1 MTKDYERIFLHFAL
15 NNAYVEKLQT
25 SNFKLQTFSYFC
37 KNFKEMILCLETAT
51 PSCSVALVHNGE
63 VLACEEDPKGQNH
76 SEKITLFIDS
86 VMKKAGISYSQLDA
100 VAVSMGP
107 GSYTGLRIGVSTAKG
122 ICYAVSKPL
131 IAVETLHAMAYG
143 VTVETRHGTSLRI
156 PMIDAR
162 RMEVYAAIFDENVN
176 KIRDTEAVII
186 DENSF
191 ADLKKDHHLYLFGD
205 GADKCAEL
213 FANDDKIT
221 VIKDFYCSAKYM
233 NIIAQ
238 QKLNNKDFVDV
249 AYFEPFYLKD
259 FVPGTPTVKGL
270 H

>member
-1 MTKDYERIFLHFAL
+1 
-15 NNAYVEKLQT
+15 
-25 SNFKLQTFSYFC
+25 
-37 KNFKEMILCLETAT
+37 MILCLETAT

-86 VMKKAGISYSQLDA
+86 VMKKAGISYDQLDA

-143 VTVETRHGTSLRI
+143 GKVVISSEVEKSSLNGSI
-156 PMIDAR
+156 MLVPAIDAR
-162 RMEVYAAIFDENVN
+162 RMEVYAAIFDESVN
-176 KIRDTEAVII
+176 KIKDTEAVII

-233 NIIAQ
+233 NTIAQ
-238 QKLNNKDFVDV
+238 QKFNNKDFVDV

-270 H
+270 K

>member
-1 MTKDYERIFLHFAL
+1 
-15 NNAYVEKLQT
+15 
-25 SNFKLQTFSYFC
+25 
-37 KNFKEMILCLETAT
+37 MILCLETAT

-131 IAVETLHAMAYG
+131 MAIETLESMAYG
-143 VTVETRHGTSLRI
+143 GKVVISSEVEKSSMNGSILLV
-156 PMIDAR
+156 PAIDAR

-176 KIRDTEAVII
+176 KIKDTEAVII

-191 ADLKKDHHLYLFGD
+191 SDLKKDHHLYLFGD

-213 FANDDKIT
+213 FKNDEKIT
-221 VIKDFYCSAKYM
+221 VVKDFYCSAKYM
-233 NIIAQ
+233 NVIAQ
-238 QKLNNKDFVDV
+238 RKLDNKDFVDV

-270 H
+270 R

>member
-1 MTKDYERIFLHFAL
+1 
-15 NNAYVEKLQT
+15 
-25 SNFKLQTFSYFC
+25 
-37 KNFKEMILCLETAT
+37 
-51 PSCSVALVHNGE
+51 VALVHNGE

-76 SEKITLFIDS
+76 SEKITLFIYS
-86 VMKKAGISYSQLDA
+86 VMKKAGVSYSQLDA

-131 IAVETLHAMAYG
+131 IAVETLEAMAYG
-143 VTVETRHGTSLRI
+143 GSAVISSERSERRNLLLI
-156 PMIDAR
+156 PAIDAR

-176 KIRDTEAVII
+176 KIKDTEAVII

-205 GADKCAEL
+205 GADKCAEI

-233 NIIAQ
+233 NTIAQ
-238 QKLNNKDFVDV
+238 QKFNNSEFVDV

>member
-1 MTKDYERIFLHFAL
+1 
-15 NNAYVEKLQT
+15 
-25 SNFKLQTFSYFC
+25 
-37 KNFKEMILCLETAT
+37 MILCLETAT

-86 VMKKAGISYSQLDA
+86 VMKKAGISYDQLDA

-131 IAVETLHAMAYG
+131 IAVETLEAMAYG
-143 VTVETRHGTSLRI
+143 GSSVISSERSERRNLLLI
-156 PMIDAR
+156 PAIDAR

-176 KIRDTEAVII
+176 KIKDTEAVII

-205 GADKCAEL
+205 GADKCAEI

-233 NIIAQ
+233 NTIAQ
-238 QKLNNKDFVDV
+238 QKFNNSEFVDV

-270 H
+270 K

>member
-1 MTKDYERIFLHFAL
+1 
-15 NNAYVEKLQT
+15 
-25 SNFKLQTFSYFC
+25 
-37 KNFKEMILCLETAT
+37 MILCLETAT

-86 VMKKAGISYSQLDA
+86 VMKKAGISYDQLDA

-131 IAVETLHAMAYG
+131 IAVETLEAMAYG
-143 VTVETRHGTSLRI
+143 GKVVISTERSERRNLLLI
-156 PMIDAR
+156 PAIDAR

-176 KIRDTEAVII
+176 KIKDTEAVII

-205 GADKCAEL
+205 GADKCAEI
-213 FANDDKIT
+213 FADDDKIT

-233 NIIAQ
+233 NTIAQ
-238 QKLNNKDFVDV
+238 QKFNNSEFVDV

>member
-1 MTKDYERIFLHFAL
+1 
-15 NNAYVEKLQT
+15 
-25 SNFKLQTFSYFC
+25 
-37 KNFKEMILCLETAT
+37 MILCLETAT

-86 VMKKAGISYSQLDA
+86 VMKKAGISYNQLDA

-131 IAVETLHAMAYG
+131 IAVETLEAMAYG
-143 VTVETRHGTSLRI
+143 GSAVISSERSERRNLLLI
-156 PMIDAR
+156 PAIDAR

-176 KIRDTEAVII
+176 KIKDTEAVII
-186 DENSF
+186 DGNSF
-191 ADLKKDHHLYLFGD
+191 ADLKKDHHIYLFGD
-205 GADKCAEL
+205 GADKCAEI

-233 NIIAQ
+233 NTIAQ
-238 QKLNNKDFVDV
+238 QKFNNSDFVDV

-270 H
+270 K

>member
-1 MTKDYERIFLHFAL
+1 
-15 NNAYVEKLQT
+15 
-25 SNFKLQTFSYFC
+25 
-37 KNFKEMILCLETAT
+37 MILCLETAT

-86 VMKKAGISYSQLDA
+86 VMKKAGISYNQLDA

-131 IAVETLHAMAYG
+131 IAVETLEAMAYG
-143 VTVETRHGTSLRI
+143 GKLVISSKVEKSSLNGNI
-156 PMIDAR
+156 MLVPAIDAR

-176 KIRDTEAVII
+176 KIKDTEAVII
-186 DENSF
+186 DESSF
-191 ADLKKDHHLYLFGD
+191 ADLKNNHHLYLFGD

-221 VIKDFYCSAKYM
+221 VIKDFYCSARYM
-233 NIIAQ
+233 NTIAQ

>member
-1 MTKDYERIFLHFAL
+1 
-15 NNAYVEKLQT
+15 
-25 SNFKLQTFSYFC
+25 
-37 KNFKEMILCLETAT
+37 MILCLETAT

-76 SEKITLFIDS
+76 SEKITLFIDK
-86 VMKKAGISYSQLDA
+86 VMKTAGISYDQLDA

-131 IAVETLHAMAYG
+131 IAVETLEAMAYG
-143 VTVETRHGTSLRI
+143 GKTIVKNGLLI
-156 PMIDAR
+156 PAIDAR

-176 KIRDTEAVII
+176 KIKDTEAVII

-191 ADLKKDHHLYLFGD
+191 SELKKDYHLYLFGD

-213 FANDDKIT
+213 FENDDKIT
-221 VIKDFYCSAKYM
+221 VIKEFYCSAKYM
-233 NIIAQ
+233 NVIAQ
-238 QKLNNKDFVDV
+238 RKLDAKDFVDV

-259 FVPGTPTVKGL
+259 FVPGTPTIKGL

>member
-1 MTKDYERIFLHFAL
+1 
-15 NNAYVEKLQT
+15 
-25 SNFKLQTFSYFC
+25 
-37 KNFKEMILCLETAT
+37 MILCLETAT

-76 SEKITLFIDS
+76 SEKITLFIDK
-86 VMKKAGISYSQLDA
+86 VMKKADISYSQLDA

-143 VTVETRHGTSLRI
+143 CKNNGILI

-176 KIRDTEAVII
+176 KIKDTEAIII

-191 ADLKKDHHLYLFGD
+191 SDLKKDHHLYLFGD

-213 FANDDKIT
+213 FENDDRIT
-221 VIKDFYCSAKYM
+221 VIKEFYCSAKYM
-233 NIIAQ
+233 NVIAQ
-238 QKLNNKDFVDV
+238 RKLDTKDFVDV

>member
-1 MTKDYERIFLHFAL
+1 
-15 NNAYVEKLQT
+15 
-25 SNFKLQTFSYFC
+25 
-37 KNFKEMILCLETAT
+37 MILCLETAT

-86 VMKKAGISYSQLDA
+86 VMKKAGISYNQLDA

-131 IAVETLHAMAYG
+131 IAVETLQSMAYG
-143 VTVETRHGTSLRI
+143 GKVVISSEVEKSSMIGNIMLI

-176 KIRDTEAVII
+176 KIKDTEAVII

-191 ADLKKDHHLYLFGD
+191 SDLKKDHHLYLFGD
-205 GADKCAEL
+205 GADKCAEI

-233 NIIAQ
+233 NTIAQ
-238 QKLNNKDFVDV
+238 QKFNNSEFVDV

-270 H
+270 K

>member
-1 MTKDYERIFLHFAL
+1 
-15 NNAYVEKLQT
+15 
-25 SNFKLQTFSYFC
+25 
-37 KNFKEMILCLETAT
+37 MILCLETAT

-63 VLACEEDPKGQNH
+63 VLAFEEDPKGQNH

-86 VMKKAGISYSQLDA
+86 VMKKAGISYNDLDA

-131 IAVETLHAMAYG
+131 IAVETLHAMAFG
-143 VTVETRHGTSLRI
+143 GLSVISTDAVSSVISTERSERRNLLLI
-156 PMIDAR
+156 PAIDAR
-162 RMEVYAAIFDENVN
+162 RMEVYAAIFDENIN
-176 KIRDTEAVII
+176 KIKDTEAVII

-205 GADKCAEL
+205 GADKCAEV
-213 FANDDKIT
+213 FANDDKTT

-233 NIIAQ
+233 NVIAQ
-238 QKLNNKDFVDV
+238 QKLDNKDFVDV

-270 H
+270 K

>member
-1 MTKDYERIFLHFAL
+1 
-15 NNAYVEKLQT
+15 
-25 SNFKLQTFSYFC
+25 
-37 KNFKEMILCLETAT
+37 MILCLETAT

-63 VLACEEDPKGQNH
+63 VLAYEEDPKGQNH
-76 SEKITLFIDS
+76 SEKITLFISS
-86 VMKKAGISYSQLDA
+86 VMKKAGISYNQLDA

-131 IAVETLHAMAYG
+131 MAIETLESMAYG
-143 VTVETRHGTSLRI
+143 GKVVISSEVEKSSMNGSILLV
-156 PMIDAR
+156 PAIDAR

-176 KIRDTEAVII
+176 KIKDTEAVII

-221 VIKDFYCSAKYM
+221 VIKDFYCSARYM
-233 NIIAQ
+233 NTIAQ
-238 QKLNNKDFVDV
+238 QKFNNSEFVDV

>member
-1 MTKDYERIFLHFAL
+1 
-15 NNAYVEKLQT
+15 
-25 SNFKLQTFSYFC
+25 
-37 KNFKEMILCLETAT
+37 MILCLETAT

-86 VMKKAGISYSQLDA
+86 VMKKAGISYDQLDA

-131 IAVETLHAMAYG
+131 IAVETLEAMAYG
-143 VTVETRHGTSLRI
+143 GSAVISSGRSERRNLLLI
-156 PMIDAR
+156 PAIDAR

-176 KIRDTEAVII
+176 KIKDTEAVII

-205 GADKCAEL
+205 GADKCAEI

-233 NIIAQ
+233 NTIAQ
-238 QKLNNKDFVDV
+238 QKFNNSEFVDV

-270 H
+270 K

>member
-1 MTKDYERIFLHFAL
+1 
-15 NNAYVEKLQT
+15 
-25 SNFKLQTFSYFC
+25 
-37 KNFKEMILCLETAT
+37 MILCLETAT

-86 VMKKAGISYSQLDA
+86 VMKKAGISYNDLDA

-122 ICYAVSKPL
+122 ICYAISKPL
-131 IAVETLHAMAYG
+131 IAVETLHAMAFG
-143 VTVETRHGTSLRI
+143 GLSVISTDAVSSVISTDAVSSVISTERSERRNLLLI
-156 PMIDAR
+156 PAIDAR

-176 KIRDTEAVII
+176 KIKDTEAVII
-186 DENSF
+186 DESSF
-191 ADLKKDHHLYLFGD
+191 ADLKNNHHLYLFGD
-205 GADKCAEL
+205 GADQCAEL

-221 VIKDFYCSAKYM
+221 VIKDFYCSARYM
-233 NIIAQ
+233 NTIAQ

-259 FVPGTPTVKGL
+259 FGTFVSTVSEEIQMMVLFQVCK
-270 H
+270 

>member
-1 MTKDYERIFLHFAL
+1 
-15 NNAYVEKLQT
+15 
-25 SNFKLQTFSYFC
+25 
-37 KNFKEMILCLETAT
+37 MILCLETAT
-51 PSCSVALVHNGE
+51 PSCSVALVHNAE

-76 SEKITLFIDS
+76 SEKITLFIDK
-86 VMKKAGISYSQLDA
+86 VMKAAGVAYRDLDA

-122 ICYAVSKPL
+122 LCYAAEKPL

-143 VTVETRHGTSLRI
+143 GSAVISTESSERKPPLLI
-156 PMIDAR
+156 PAIDAR
-162 RMEVYAAIFDENVN
+162 RMEVYAAIFDEKVN
-176 KIRDTEAVII
+176 KIKDTEAVII
-186 DENSF
+186 DADSF

-213 FANDDKIT
+213 FAKDDKIT
-221 VIKDFYCSAKYM
+221 VIKDFHCSAKYM
-233 NIIAQ
+233 NVIAQ
-238 QKLNNKDFVDV
+238 RKLEAKDFVDV

-270 H
+270 K

>member
-1 MTKDYERIFLHFAL
+1 
-15 NNAYVEKLQT
+15 
-25 SNFKLQTFSYFC
+25 
-37 KNFKEMILCLETAT
+37 MILCLETAT

-86 VMKKAGISYSQLDA
+86 VMKKAGISYDQLDA

-131 IAVETLHAMAYG
+131 IAVETLEAMACG
-143 VTVETRHGTSLRI
+143 GKVVISSERSERRNLLLI
-156 PMIDAR
+156 PAIDAR

-176 KIRDTEAVII
+176 KIKDTEAVII

-205 GADKCAEL
+205 GADKCAEI
-213 FANDDKIT
+213 FADDDKIT

-233 NIIAQ
+233 NTIAQ
-238 QKLNNKDFVDV
+238 QKFNNKDFVDV

>member
-1 MTKDYERIFLHFAL
+1 
-15 NNAYVEKLQT
+15 
-25 SNFKLQTFSYFC
+25 
-37 KNFKEMILCLETAT
+37 MILCLETAT

-76 SEKITLFIDS
+76 SEKITIFIDK
-86 VMKKAGISYSQLDA
+86 VMKRTGISYDQLDA

-143 VTVETRHGTSLRI
+143 GKTIVTNGLLI
-156 PMIDAR
+156 PAIDAR

-176 KIRDTEAVII
+176 KIKDTEAVII

-191 ADLKKDHHLYLFGD
+191 SELKKDHHLFLFGD

-213 FANDDKIT
+213 FENDDKIT
-221 VIKDFYCSAKYM
+221 VIKEFYCSARYM
-233 NIIAQ
+233 NVIAQ
-238 QKLNNKDFVDV
+238 RKLDAKDFVDV

-259 FVPGTPTVKGL
+259 FVPGTPKVKGL

>member
-1 MTKDYERIFLHFAL
+1 
-15 NNAYVEKLQT
+15 
-25 SNFKLQTFSYFC
+25 
-37 KNFKEMILCLETAT
+37 MILCLETAT

-86 VMKKAGISYSQLDA
+86 VMKKANMSYDRLDA

-143 VTVETRHGTSLRI
+143 GAAVIPSGARNLI

-162 RMEVYAAIFDENVN
+162 RMEVYAAIFDENIN
-176 KIRDTEAVII
+176 KIKDTEAVII
-186 DENSF
+186 DGNSF
-191 ADLKKDHHLYLFGD
+191 SDLKKDHHLYLFGD

-221 VIKDFYCSAKYM
+221 VIKDFYCSARYM
-233 NIIAQ
+233 NTIAQ
-238 QKLNNKDFVDV
+238 RKFNNSEFVDV

>member
-1 MTKDYERIFLHFAL
+1 
-15 NNAYVEKLQT
+15 
-25 SNFKLQTFSYFC
+25 
-37 KNFKEMILCLETAT
+37 MILCLETAT

-86 VMKKAGISYSQLDA
+86 VMKKAGISYNDLDA

-131 IAVETLHAMAYG
+131 IAVETLESMAYG
-143 VTVETRHGTSLRI
+143 GKVVVSSEVEKSSMNGSMLLV
-156 PMIDAR
+156 PAIDAR

-176 KIRDTEAVII
+176 KIKDTEAVII

-191 ADLKKDHHLYLFGD
+191 AELKKDHHLYLFGD
-205 GADKCAEL
+205 GADKCAEI
-213 FANDDKIT
+213 FENDDKIT

-233 NIIAQ
+233 NTIAQ
-238 QKLNNKDFVDV
+238 QKFNNSEFVDV

-270 H
+270 K

>member
-1 MTKDYERIFLHFAL
+1 
-15 NNAYVEKLQT
+15 
-25 SNFKLQTFSYFC
+25 
-37 KNFKEMILCLETAT
+37 MILCLETAT

-63 VLACEEDPKGQNH
+63 VLACEEDLKGQNH
-76 SEKITLFIDS
+76 SEKITLFISS
-86 VMKKAGISYSQLDA
+86 VMKKANISYDQLDA

-131 IAVETLHAMAYG
+131 IAVETLHSMAYG
-143 VTVETRHGTSLRI
+143 LVETFPETSPLRI

-176 KIRDTEAVII
+176 KIKDTEAVII

-205 GADKCAEL
+205 GADKCADL

-221 VIKDFYCSAKYM
+221 VIKDFCCSARYM
-233 NIIAQ
+233 NTIAQ
-238 QKLNNKDFVDV
+238 QKFNNSEFVDV

>member
-1 MTKDYERIFLHFAL
+1 
-15 NNAYVEKLQT
+15 
-25 SNFKLQTFSYFC
+25 
-37 KNFKEMILCLETAT
+37 MILCLETAT

-63 VLACEEDPKGQNH
+63 VLACEEDSKGQNH
-76 SEKITLFIDS
+76 SEKITLFIDK
-86 VMKKAGISYSQLDA
+86 VMKTAGVSYDQLGA

-143 VTVETRHGTSLRI
+143 GSAIVKGRFLHSQSSVEMTNCALI
-156 PMIDAR
+156 PAIDAR

-176 KIRDTEAVII
+176 KIKDTEALII
-186 DENSF
+186 DGNSF
-191 ADLKKDHHLYLFGD
+191 SELKKDHHLYLFGD

-213 FANDDKIT
+213 FENDDKIT
-221 VIKDFYCSAKYM
+221 VIKEFYCSAKYM
-233 NIIAQ
+233 NVIAQ
-238 QKLNNKDFVDV
+238 RKLDAKDFVDV

>member
-1 MTKDYERIFLHFAL
+1 
-15 NNAYVEKLQT
+15 
-25 SNFKLQTFSYFC
+25 
-37 KNFKEMILCLETAT
+37 MILCLETAT

-86 VMKKAGISYSQLDA
+86 VMKKAGISYNQLDA

-143 VTVETRHGTSLRI
+143 GKYNGILI

-176 KIRDTEAVII
+176 KIKDTEAVII

-233 NIIAQ
+233 NTIAQ
-238 QKLNNKDFVDV
+238 QKFNNKDFVDV

-270 H
+270 K

>member
-1 MTKDYERIFLHFAL
+1 M
-15 NNAYVEKLQT
+15 
-25 SNFKLQTFSYFC
+25 YFC

-63 VLACEEDPKGQNH
+63 VLAYEEDPKGQNH

-86 VMKKAGISYSQLDA
+86 VMKKAGISYNQLDA

-122 ICYAVSKPL
+122 ICYAVYKPL
-131 IAVETLHAMAYG
+131 IAVETLEAMAYG
-143 VTVETRHGTSLRI
+143 GKQFLQNETALI

-162 RMEVYAAIFDENVN
+162 RMEVYCAIFDENIN

-191 ADLKKDHHLYLFGD
+191 ADLKKDHNLYLFGD

-233 NIIAQ
+233 SVIAQ
-238 QKLNNKDFVDV
+238 QKLDNKDFVDV

-270 H
+270 K

>member
-1 MTKDYERIFLHFAL
+1 
-15 NNAYVEKLQT
+15 
-25 SNFKLQTFSYFC
+25 
-37 KNFKEMILCLETAT
+37 MILCLETAT

-86 VMKKAGISYSQLDA
+86 VMKKAGISYDQLDA

-131 IAVETLHAMAYG
+131 IAVETLEAMAYG
-143 VTVETRHGTSLRI
+143 GKVVISSERSERRNLLLI
-156 PMIDAR
+156 PAIDAR

-176 KIRDTEAVII
+176 KIKDTEAVII
-186 DENSF
+186 DGNSF

-205 GADKCAEL
+205 GADKCAAI

-233 NIIAQ
+233 NTIAQ
-238 QKLNNKDFVDV
+238 QKFNNSEFVDV

-270 H
+270 K

>member
-1 MTKDYERIFLHFAL
+1 
-15 NNAYVEKLQT
+15 
-25 SNFKLQTFSYFC
+25 
-37 KNFKEMILCLETAT
+37 MILCLETAT
-51 PSCSVALVHNGE
+51 PSCSVALIHNGE

-86 VMKKAGISYSQLDA
+86 VMKKAGISYNDLDA

-122 ICYAVSKPL
+122 LCYAVSKPL
-131 IAVETLHAMAYG
+131 IAVSTLEAMAYG
-143 VTVETRHGTSLRI
+143 VEPHGRAALRI

-176 KIRDTEAVII
+176 IIKDTEAVII

-191 ADLKKDHHLYLFGD
+191 AELKKDHHLYLFGD

-213 FANDDKIT
+213 FANDDNIT
-221 VIKDFYCSAKYM
+221 VIKEFHCSAKHM
-233 NIIAQ
+233 NVIAQ
-238 QKLNNKDFVDV
+238 RKLDAKDFVDV

-270 H
+270 K

>member
-1 MTKDYERIFLHFAL
+1 
-15 NNAYVEKLQT
+15 
-25 SNFKLQTFSYFC
+25 
-37 KNFKEMILCLETAT
+37 MILCLETAT

-76 SEKITLFIDS
+76 SEKITFFIDS
-86 VMKKAGISYSQLDA
+86 VMKKAGISYNQLDA

-131 IAVETLHAMAYG
+131 IAVETLEAMAYG
-143 VTVETRHGTSLRI
+143 GRIVISSEVEKSSLNGSI
-156 PMIDAR
+156 MLVPAIDAR

-176 KIRDTEAVII
+176 KIKDTEAVII

-205 GADKCAEL
+205 GADKCAEI

-233 NIIAQ
+233 NTIAQ
-238 QKLNNKDFVDV
+238 QKFNNSEFVDV

-270 H
+270 K

>member
-1 MTKDYERIFLHFAL
+1 
-15 NNAYVEKLQT
+15 
-25 SNFKLQTFSYFC
+25 
-37 KNFKEMILCLETAT
+37 MILCLETAT
-51 PSCSVALVHNGE
+51 PSCSVALIHNGE

-86 VMKKAGISYSQLDA
+86 VMKKAGISYNQLDA

-122 ICYAVSKPL
+122 LCYATDKPL
-131 IAVETLHAMAYG
+131 IAIDTLHAMAFG
-143 VTVETRHGTSLRI
+143 GKTKASSENAVLV

-162 RMEVYAAIFDENVN
+162 RMEVYAEIFDKNINRIEET
-176 KIRDTEAVII
+176 KAIII

-191 ADLKKDHHLYLFGD
+191 SELKQKHDVYLFGD

-213 FANDDKIT
+213 FANDNKIN
-221 VIKDFYCSAKYM
+221 VIKDFYCSAKFM
-233 NIIAQ
+233 NVLAQ
-238 QKLNNKDFVDV
+238 QKFDNKDFVDV

-259 FVPGTPTVKGL
+259 FVPGIPTVKGL

>member
-1 MTKDYERIFLHFAL
+1 
-15 NNAYVEKLQT
+15 
-25 SNFKLQTFSYFC
+25 
-37 KNFKEMILCLETAT
+37 MILCLETAT

-86 VMKKAGISYSQLDA
+86 VMKKAGISYNDLDA

-122 ICYAVSKPL
+122 LCYAVSKPL

-143 VTVETRHGTSLRI
+143 VEPHGRAALRV

-162 RMEVYAAIFDENVN
+162 RMEVYAAIFDENAN
-176 KIRDTEAVII
+176 KIKDTEAVII

-191 ADLKKDHHLYLFGD
+191 YDLKKDHNIYLFGD

-221 VIKDFYCSAKYM
+221 VIKEFYCSAKYM
-233 NIIAQ
+233 NVIAQ
-238 QKLNNKDFVDV
+238 RKLEAKDFVDV

>member
-1 MTKDYERIFLHFAL
+1 
-15 NNAYVEKLQT
+15 
-25 SNFKLQTFSYFC
+25 
-37 KNFKEMILCLETAT
+37 MILCLETAT

-86 VMKKAGISYSQLDA
+86 VMKKAGISYNDLDA

-122 ICYAVSKPL
+122 LCYAVSKPL
-131 IAVETLHAMAYG
+131 IAVSTLEAMAYG
-143 VTVETRHGTSLRI
+143 GKTIVKKGLLV
-156 PMIDAR
+156 PAIDAR
-162 RMEVYAAIFDENVN
+162 RMEVYAAIFDESIN
-176 KIRDTEAVII
+176 KIKDTEAVII
-186 DENSF
+186 DEKSF
-191 ADLKKDHHLYLFGD
+191 SDLKKDHNIYLFGD

-221 VIKDFYCSAKYM
+221 VIKEFYCSAKYM
-233 NIIAQ
+233 NVIAQ
-238 QKLNNKDFVDV
+238 RKLEAKDFVNV

>member
-1 MTKDYERIFLHFAL
+1 
-15 NNAYVEKLQT
+15 
-25 SNFKLQTFSYFC
+25 
-37 KNFKEMILCLETAT
+37 MILCLETAT

-86 VMKKAGISYSQLDA
+86 VMKKAGISYNQLDA

-131 IAVETLHAMAYG
+131 IAVETLHSMAFG
-143 VTVETRHGTSLRI
+143 GLSVISTERSERRNLLQPILI

-176 KIRDTEAVII
+176 KIKDTEAVII
-186 DENSF
+186 DESSF
-191 ADLKKDHHLYLFGD
+191 ADLKNNHHLYLFGD

-221 VIKDFYCSAKYM
+221 VIKDFYCSARYM
-233 NIIAQ
+233 NTIAQ

>member
-1 MTKDYERIFLHFAL
+1 
-15 NNAYVEKLQT
+15 
-25 SNFKLQTFSYFC
+25 
-37 KNFKEMILCLETAT
+37 MILCLETAT
-51 PSCSVALVHNGE
+51 PSCSVALVHNGD

-76 SEKITLFIDS
+76 SEKITLFIDK
-86 VMKKAGISYSQLDA
+86 VMKKAGISYDQLDA

-143 VTVETRHGTSLRI
+143 CKNNGILI

-176 KIRDTEAVII
+176 KIKDTEALII
-186 DENSF
+186 DGNSF
-191 ADLKKDHHLYLFGD
+191 SELKKDHHLYLFGD

-213 FANDDKIT
+213 FENDDKIT
-221 VIKDFYCSAKYM
+221 VIKEFYCSAKYM
-233 NIIAQ
+233 NVIAQ
-238 QKLNNKDFVDV
+238 RKLDAKDFVDV

>member
-1 MTKDYERIFLHFAL
+1 
-15 NNAYVEKLQT
+15 
-25 SNFKLQTFSYFC
+25 
-37 KNFKEMILCLETAT
+37 MILCLETAT

-86 VMKKAGISYSQLDA
+86 VMKKAGISYDQLDA

-131 IAVETLHAMAYG
+131 IAVETLEAMAYG
-143 VTVETRHGTSLRI
+143 GKVVISSERSERRNLLLI
-156 PMIDAR
+156 PAIDAR

-176 KIRDTEAVII
+176 KIKDTEAVII

-191 ADLKKDHHLYLFGD
+191 ADLKKDHHIYLFGD
-205 GADKCAEL
+205 GADKCAEI
-213 FANDDKIT
+213 FADDDKIT

-233 NIIAQ
+233 NTIAQ
-238 QKLNNKDFVDV
+238 QKFNNSEFVDV